1 MARRDAL
8 TRKYREA
15 GKRRLGGLPFHRR
28 HRRLLI
34 SLGTALALVLG
45 VLGGYAYHLNS
56 QLNNFGRVD
65 ITSVNDGEPDVD
77 EGRALN
83 ILLLGSDAGEGS
95 AGGSSVEE
103 DAVAAKWPSGKY
115 RSDTLMIVHI
125 PQDRSA
131 VQLISI
137 PRDTYTEI
145 YDEEGEE
152 QGKQK
157 INAAFSEYGPA
168 GAVATVQNLTGL
180 SIDHLAIIDWEG
192 FKDLTSAVGGVEV
205 FIPESFYDPSQK
217 IQWEAG
223 EQTLEGER
231 ALQYVRTRYGLLR
244 GDFDRIA
251 RQQNFLR
258 SVMNKMLSRGT
269 LTNPVR
275 LANTL
280 EALSNNMTLDTG
292 WSSGSLRSLA
302 LSLRGV
308 SSDDVSFLTAPVAT
322 TEELEGV
329 GDIVRLNE
337 AQSEELWSAVTN
349 DSVADYIAKYPE
361 EQLPSEREVG

>member
-1 MARRDAL
+1 MARRDEL

-28 HRRLLI
+28 HRKLLI
-34 SLGTALALVLG
+34 SLGTVVALVLG
-45 VLGGYAYHLNS
+45 TAGGYAYHLNS
-56 QLNNFGRVD
+56 QLDNFGRVD
-65 ITSVNDGEPDVD
+65 ITSVNNGASDPD

-83 ILLLGSDAGEGS
+83 ILLLGSDAGEGG

-103 DAVAAKWPSGKY
+103 DAVASEWPSGKY
-115 RSDTLMIVHI
+115 RSDTIMIVHI
-125 PQDRSA
+125 TQDRSA

-145 YDEEGEE
+145 YDEKGARK
-152 QGKQK
+152 GKQK

-168 GAVATVQNLTGL
+168 GAVATIQELTGL

-192 FKDLTSAVGGVEV
+192 FTDLTSAVGGVDV

-231 ALQYVRTRYGLLR
+231 ALQYVRTRYGLQR

-269 LTNPVR
+269 LTNPLR

-308 SSDDVSFLTAPVAT
+308 GSDDVAFLTAPVAT
-322 TEELEGV
+322 TEDLAGV
-329 GDIVRLNE
+329 GNIVRLDE
-337 AQSEELWSAVTN
+337 ARSDELWDAVTS
-349 DSVADYIAKYPE
+349 DTIGQYLAKYPE
-361 EQLPSEREVG
+361 EQLASDREVG